1 MNVDVEQ
8 ALGGWLTPEQYAAAV
23 APEDEV
29 LALAGA
35 GSGKSRTLAG
45 RVAHKIAN
53 GASPESV
60 VAFTFTEKAGEQI
73 KTRVAQA
80 LKVCGVDPLLVGGMY
95 IGTIHAWCRR
105 VLGDM
110 DARYRQFD
118 VLDEM
123 QFLVYLISRYPKLNI
138 NPLRDARPT
147 AKGNRRGYFETL
159 KELSRAWHMMNDE
172 LLDPAQ
178 VAAEDPALG
187 EALERLRD
195 HMEQDNFIDFSL
207 MQRLVV
213 EALEAK
219 ESGAVQALAPLR
231 HVLVDEYQDVNVVQE
246 RLIGLM
252 HQNSETLFVVGDD
265 DQAIYGWR
273 GADVTNILEFNRRY
287 PKAAVH
293 KLLTNFRST
302 SAIVEAA
309 GDFAAQELG
318 PARLPKQLHAAA
330 NPDPRE
336 FAILNF
342 PVRAV
347 EAEFVA
353 GRIDE
358 LLGTAYTESDGTVR
372 GLTPADF
379 AILMRSTGQPESDG
393 TKRHTAYIQ
402 ALDARSISY
411 DLNAGGQL
419 FDRAQPAAV
428 RSAFEL
434 LRDAMPDRTQVED
447 LFHSELKKVFPRA
460 DLSRVI
466 RVFADWGRRIH
477 APIAPGLPRQRLF
490 PQQLLHDLLE
500 ALDVANSG
508 FDDGVMADLGTFSRI
523 LQDIETVYLSI
534 DGKSRF
540 GELLNFLQNVA
551 GDGYETDNQMVARP
565 DAVTV
570 STVHKAKGLEFPVVF
585 VVDVENGRF
594 PGRRRSYDGWIP
606 ETLIQQAI
614 DNGSYQTGPHD
625 QARLFYTAITRAE
638 RFLYVTGSAL
648 LPGGK
653 RLTKVSPYAV
663 RLNHPEIRRDLL
675 DQTAPPRVVPPAE
688 APRRRGDESVLPTTY
703 SQIHT
708 FMRCPHAYKLSVVN
722 GFSPPIPELFGFGR
736 AVHAAVGKLHQ
747 AYKDKAPTSDEARAI
762 AENMFHLKHVA
773 PSSDPVDRPGAYERA
788 RQKSSD
794 IVSDYAD
801 KYGTDFE
808 LKRQVELPFE
818 IPVKGAVI
826 SGAID
831 LLLSVDDADKIHDAK
846 VIDFKTM
853 AGGPEPT
860 NNPDLNWEDL
870 SLQVQ
875 LYGRGAEQVHGMN
888 ARTGAVHLL
897 KDGQRVQVPVDADA
911 VEAAVANVEWAVSRI
926 TDGDFPQRGSR
937 TKCGDCDF
945 AQICS
950 KKLESFKTEEEPP
963 DLHLP
968 GGTGGKRFL
977 KVSAFSR
984 TGPNE

>member
-1 MNVDVEQ
+1 MDAEQ
-8 ALGGWLTPEQYAAAV
+8 ALGSWLTSEQYAAAV
-23 APEDEV
+23 APEHEV

-45 RVAHKIAN
+45 RVAHQVAT
-53 GASPESV
+53 GAAPEAI
-60 VAFTFTEKAGEQI
+60 VAFTFTDKAGDQI
-73 KTRVAQA
+73 KTRVASA
-80 LKVCGVDPLLVGGMY
+80 LQVCGLDPLLVGGMY

-138 NPLRDARPT
+138 NPLRNEHAT
-147 AKGNRRGYFETL
+147 AKGAPRGYFDTL
-159 KELSRAWHMMNDE
+159 KQLSRAWQMMNDE

-178 VAAEDPALG
+178 IAAEEPTLG
-187 EALERLRD
+187 EALERLRA

-213 EALEAK
+213 EALEAG
-219 ESGAVQALAPLR
+219 EPGAVQALAPLR

-252 HQNSETLFVVGDD
+252 HENSDTLFVVGDD

-273 GADVTNILEFNRRY
+273 GADVNNILEFDRRY
-287 PKAAVH
+287 PNATVH

-302 SAIVEAA
+302 PAIVETAS
-309 GDFAAQELG
+309 DFAAQELG
-318 PARLPKQLHAAA
+318 ASRLPKQLKAHA
-330 NPDPRE
+330 NRDPRE
-336 FAILNF
+336 FGVLSF
-342 PVRAV
+342 PDRPA

-353 GRIDE
+353 ERISE
-358 LLGTAYTESDGTVR
+358 LLGTEYEESDGTIR

-379 AILMRSTGQPESDG
+379 AILMRSTEQPEQDD
-393 TKRHTAYIQ
+393 TKRHTAYIR
-402 ALDARSISY
+402 ALDARNITY

-419 FDRAQPAAV
+419 FDRVQPAAV

-434 LRDAMPDRTQVED
+434 MRNASPDRTQVEH
-447 LFHSELKKVFPRA
+447 LFHTELQPAFPHA
-460 DLSRVI
+460 DLAQLKRL
-466 RVFADWGRRIH
+466 FADWGRRIH
-477 APIAPGLPRQRLF
+477 TPLAPGVPRQRLF
-490 PQQLLHDLLE
+490 PQQLLHDLLA
-500 ALDVANSG
+500 ALNVANSG
-508 FDDGVMADLGTFSRI
+508 FNDGVMADLGTFSRI
-523 LQDIETVYLSI
+523 LQDIETVYVSI
-534 DGKSRF
+534 DGSQRF
-540 GELLNFLQNVA
+540 GELLNFLANVA
-551 GDGYETDNQMVARP
+551 GDGYETDNQMMARP

-585 VVDVENGRF
+585 VVDVEGGRF

-606 ETLIQQAI
+606 ETLIRQAL
-614 DNGSYQTGPHD
+614 DNGSYQTGAPD

-638 RFLYVTGSAL
+638 RYLYVTGSAQ

-653 RLTKVSPYAV
+653 RLTKVSPYSA
-663 RLNHPEIRRDLL
+663 RLTHSEIRRDLL
-675 DQTAPPRVVPPAE
+675 DPAAPPRVTPGPAT
-688 APRRRGDESVLPTTY
+688 PRRRGDESVLPTTY

-708 FMRCPHAYKLSVVN
+708 FMRCPQAYKLSVVN

-747 AYKDKAPTSDEARAI
+747 TYKDKAPSAEEARAI
-762 AENMFHLKHVA
+762 AENLFHLKHVA
-773 PSSDPVDRPGAYERA
+773 PSSDPVNRPGAYERA
-788 RQKSSD
+788 QQKSSD

-808 LKRQVELPFE
+808 RKRQVELPFE
-818 IPVKGAVI
+818 VPVTGAVI

-831 LLLSVDDADKIHDAK
+831 LLLSLDDSDQIHEAS

-853 AGGPEPT
+853 EGGDDPT

-875 LYGRGAEQVHGMN
+875 LYGRGADLVHGVN

-897 KDGQRVQVPVDADA
+897 KDGQRVNVPVDPDA
-911 VEAAVANVEWAVSRI
+911 VDAAVTNVEWAVGRI
-926 TDGDFPQRGSR
+926 TEGDFPQRGSASKCR
-937 TKCGDCDF
+937 TCDF
-945 AQICS
+945 AQICAQ
-950 KKLESFKTEEEPP
+950 KLEPFTTDDEPP
-963 DLHLP
+963 ALHLP
-968 GGTGGKRFL
+968 DGTGGKRFL
-977 KVSAFSR
+977 QVSAFSR
-984 TGPNE
+984 TGPKQ